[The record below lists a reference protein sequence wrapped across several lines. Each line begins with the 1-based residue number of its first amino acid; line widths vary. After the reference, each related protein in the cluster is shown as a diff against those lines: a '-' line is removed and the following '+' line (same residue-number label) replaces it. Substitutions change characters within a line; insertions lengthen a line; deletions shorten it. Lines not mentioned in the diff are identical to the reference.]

1 MVAAKEILATG
12 FRRLRWLQ
20 MLLLLKSR
28 DSVKFRLLLA
38 WIFFGLPFARAVTV
52 EIADPAE
59 FSRIINP
66 HAALTTHATIDK
78 WLEGPTWVPSGGG
91 YLVFCDQGNNRL
103 KKLVPP
109 TGLTDFLLPLAN
121 TLINGTV
128 LDGQERLICAEAG
141 SAGQKIS
148 RLVSGVTTPLVTRC
162 NDLKFY
168 SPNDVAVKS
177 DGTIWFT
184 DPNYNSGTVK
194 GTSGYAAGYYVYQ
207 FNPTIGNSSCRTV
220 ITSGPIRP
228 NGICFSPDE
237 TKLYVADSDGG
248 ASGHRIYVYAV
259 SATNTLSGGTVFAN
273 ISNGSPDG
281 IKCDIDGRVWSSA
294 GNGVHIFAPD
304 GHLIGKIL
312 VNRTANVC
320 FGGPQYKTL
329 FMTGQPL
336 VTSMPVLV
344 AGTQALKKL
353 EIKNQSG
360 QLVLSWP
367 APSTGWSLQ
376 ETTQFETP
384 GSWINSSLQVVITN
398 NQNTANMTTTA
409 SSKKFFRLRLN

>member
-1 MVAAKEILATG
+1 M
-12 FRRLRWLQ
+12 
-20 MLLLLKSR
+20 
-28 DSVKFRLLLA
+28 
-38 WIFFGLPFARAVTV
+38 
-52 EIADPAE
+52 
-59 FSRIINP
+59 
-66 HAALTTHATIDK
+66 
-78 WLEGPTWVPSGGG
+78 
-91 YLVFCDQGNNRL
+91 
-103 KKLVPP
+103 
-109 TGLTDFLLPLAN
+109 
-121 TLINGTV
+121 
-128 LDGQERLICAEAG
+128 
-141 SAGQKIS
+141 
-148 RLVSGVTTPLVTRC
+148 
-162 NDLKFY
+162 
-168 SPNDVAVKS
+168 
-177 DGTIWFT
+177 
-184 DPNYNSGTVK
+184 
-194 GTSGYAAGYYVYQ
+194 
-207 FNPTIGNSSCRTV
+207 
-220 ITSGPIRP
+220 
-228 NGICFSPDE
+228 
-237 TKLYVADSDGG
+237 ADSDGG

-320 FGGPQYKTL
+320 FGGPHYKAL

-353 EIKNQSG
+353 EIKDQAG
-360 QLVLSWP
+360 QLMLSWP

-376 ETTQFETP
+376 ETTQLETP
-384 GSWINSSLQVVITN
+384 GSWINSSLPVVITN